1 MSALSIQPPF
11 PAFAGADGLPLEN
24 GYIWIGTVNLSPQ
37 VNQIA
42 VYWDSALS
50 IAAVQPIRTLNGYPS
65 YQGTPARLYVNS
77 DYSIQVLDSK
87 GSLVYSAPSATERYS
102 DVVVSMNAENV
113 VYDPPFTN
121 GVQTNVEAKL
131 AQTISI
137 KDFGA
142 VGDGVTND
150 TAAIQTALNIAGR
163 KTVYFPPGTYL
174 INSLEVSVQFTT
186 IQADTATLLLN
197 PTGAYTHALKLT
209 TNFLTITGALIFDGG
224 LRSNYDSTLWIKGG
238 YSRYDN
244 ITFRECKLAIR
255 IGETGVNQTSLSE
268 MFFSKCVT
276 NGCRNAVEMYGLFS
290 VANFTDC
297 ILVGNE
303 NAAWAGQDGTTV
315 KNYGGRIFAE
325 NCYLYGGS
333 SLTQPVIE
341 VNQMLYEG
349 LWYTGSLYLNNIDSE
364 CYGRPFLRVTNTSAV
379 DLAPKSGDVFI
390 CNSRIDFFSYA
401 ALSPQPDFFYFN
413 NVYTGSFRTI
423 NNRFYFADPL
433 NKRPIALGANTKAQV
448 NVEDIVANFPYYG
461 TNAMSYPGLPPQV
474 PFQNVLSV
482 TMNSAF
488 TAGSGSVTQPV
499 IFDTIRQG
507 IQANRIPLSDFYST
521 STGAFTVPKGGL
533 SSIMV
538 IANYIV
544 SGGLGAGA
552 FTFIKHVSSSGG
564 FTRQY
569 GYQPIVAAGGQ
580 VIANI
585 VEAAEGDLITFQMNT
600 QNAGAA
606 LDVTLNFNNQMTICA
621 YITTPNE

>member
-1 MSALSIQPPF
+1 MSALSVEPPF
-11 PAFAGADGLPLEN
+11 PAFADADGQPLED
-24 GYIWIGTVNLSPQ
+24 GYIWIGAVNLNPITNPI
-37 VNQIA
+37 VA
-42 VYWDSALS
+42 YWDSAKT
-50 IAAVQPIRTLNGYPS
+50 ITAVQPIRTSGGYPV
-65 YQGTPARLYVNS
+65 YQGTPSRIYTAS
-77 DYSIQVLDSK
+77 DYSIQVQNK
-87 GSLVYSAPSATERYS
+87 NGTVVYTSLQNNAI
-102 DVVVSMNAENV
+102 NAESV
-113 VYDPPFTN
+113 IYDPPFTN
-121 GVQTNVEAKL
+121 AVQTNVEEKL
-131 AQTISI
+131 SQTISI

-150 TAAIQTALNIAGR
+150 TIAIQRALNIAGR

-174 INSLEVSVQFTT
+174 IDSLEVSIQFTT

-209 TNFLTITGALIFDGG
+209 TNFLTITGALIFQGD
-224 LRSNYDSTLWIKGG
+224 LNSNYDSTLWIKGG
-238 YSRYDN
+238 YGRYDN

-255 IGETGVNQTSLSE
+255 IGETGVNQFSLSE
-268 MFFSKCVT
+268 MFFSKCIT
-276 NGCRNAVEMYGLFS
+276 NGCRNGIEMYGLFS

-303 NAAWAGQDGTTV
+303 NAAWSGQDGTTI
-315 KNYGGRIFAE
+315 KNYGGRLFME
-325 NCYLYGGS
+325 NTYLYGGS
-333 SLTQPVIE
+333 SLTQPIIE
-341 VNQMLYEG
+341 LNQAEYLGTY
-349 LWYTGSLYLNNIDSE
+349 YTGSLYLNNIDSE
-364 CYGRPFLRVTNTSAV
+364 SYGKPFLRVTNLSAINQSPTSGV
-379 DLAPKSGDVFI
+379 VFI
-390 CNSRIDFFSYA
+390 ANSRLDFYSFGS
-401 ALSPQPDFFYFN
+401 LSPQPDFFFFN
-413 NVYTGSFRTI
+413 NVYTGSFKTI
-423 NNRFYFADPL
+423 NNQFEFHDIL
-433 NKRPIALGANTKAQV
+433 TKRPIALGANTRAQV

-461 TNAMSYPGLPPQV
+461 TNAMSYPGLPPQI

-488 TAGSGSVTQPV
+488 TAGTGSVTQPV
-499 IFDTIRQG
+499 IFDTIRLG
-507 IQANRIPLSDFYST
+507 IQANRIPLSDQYST

-544 SGGLGAGA
+544 SGALGAGA
-552 FTFIKHVSSSGG
+552 FTFIRHVSSSGG

-585 VEAAEGDLITFQMNT
+585 AEAAEGDLITFQMNT